1 MSIKSEPLT
10 PKLSTSKPLASKA
23 LTSKQSRYL
32 RSLSHHRKPVV
43 IIGGSG
49 LTQAVLDEID
59 SSIAHHELIKIRL
72 NAADKTARHSMID
85 EISAKLNCTAVFTIG
100 HVATFYRR
108 GKKPVIEL
116 PKA

>member
-1 MSIKSEPLT
+1 MSLS
-10 PKLSTSKPLASKA
+10 PK
-23 LTSKQSRYL
+23 QIRYL

-43 IIGGSG
+43 IIGGAG

-59 SSIAHHELIKIRL
+59 SSIAHHELIKIRV
-72 NAADKTARHSMID
+72 NAADKSERQSMID
-85 EISAKLNCTAVFTIG
+85 EICAKLNCTEVFSIG

-116 PKA
+116 PKI